1 MGILKFNIIIFYLMN
16 IMYKYN
22 KINRHYNYILNYI
35 MLNINFKRN
44 RFFPFIKK
52 DNETETI
59 INSSLGMISNFFS
72 KKKYFLK
79 SKTAYILL
87 ASFLRKILIYSN
99 FSKIILKI
107 QKKPI
112 YLIEI
117 IKCILQPA
125 KKLYKY

>member
-1 MGILKFNIIIFYLMN
+1 MHNIIM
-16 IMYKYN
+16 
-22 KINRHYNYILNYI
+22 
-35 MLNINFKRN
+35 NINFKRN
-44 RFFPFIKK
+44 RFFPSLKNS
-52 DNETETI
+52 NETNII

-72 KKKYFLK
+72 KKKYFLR